1 MSAVTVLY
9 QGKPHRGLHNHKGG
23 FVAVSIAGQVVAV
36 PASEIVRNAGE
47 SPDRLVCRAV
57 QNGQLTIGNATG
69 VYGNATGVYG
79 NARNP
84 ITGQVQTKAQRAE
97 LLPSILRKKAF

>member
-47 SPDRLVCRAV
+47 SPDRLLSCAL
-57 QNGQLTIGNATG
+57 QNGQVTNSVG
-69 VYGNATGVYG
+69 
-79 NARNP
+79 RNP
-84 ITGQVQTKAQRAE
+84 ITGQVQTKAQRAAM
-97 LLPSILRKKAF
+97 LPSILRKQAF